1 MSDNNSNWKFETY
14 VRGSVIGLMVGIIA
28 AYLYTRAT
36 EENLLGDG
44 GGERRSIGASDMVK
58 ISLSILSLVRQ
69 ITDMGS
75 SSAKS

>member
-1 MSDNNSNWKFETY
+1 MSSNNNNWKFETY

-28 AYLYTRAT
+28 AYLYTRAA

-44 GGERRSIGASDMVK
+44 EEHRTIGASDMVK
-58 ISLSILSLVRQ
+58 ISLTILGLVRQ

-75 SSAKS
+75 SSSKK